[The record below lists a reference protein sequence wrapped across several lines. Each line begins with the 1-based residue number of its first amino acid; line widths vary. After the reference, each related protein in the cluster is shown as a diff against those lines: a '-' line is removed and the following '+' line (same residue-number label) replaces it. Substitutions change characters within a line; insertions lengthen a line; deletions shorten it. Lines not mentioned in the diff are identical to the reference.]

1 MIKALIYLT
10 ILACGIAV
18 FFFVLWKIAK
28 LELKEAESNLD
39 VCMKKY
45 DELYTFMNTL
55 KEELRIKSENRKKA
69 NEKITA
75 LHNGDLSADDILP
88 K

>member
-18 FFFVLWKIAK
+18 FFFVIWKIAK

-55 KEELRIKSENRKKA
+55 KEELFHKEEIINRMVESFA
-69 NEKITA
+69 VSY
-75 LHNGDLSADDILP
+75 SAEDFAYN
-88 K
+88 